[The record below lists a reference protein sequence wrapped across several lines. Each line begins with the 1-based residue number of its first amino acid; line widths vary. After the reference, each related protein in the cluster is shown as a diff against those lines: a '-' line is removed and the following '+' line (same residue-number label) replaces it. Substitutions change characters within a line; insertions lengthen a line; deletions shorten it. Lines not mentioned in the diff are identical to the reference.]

1 MYKISSHPILEVP
14 EEDLWYFDYEGTRVA
29 GQKGQTIAA
38 ALHQAGLRVHHH
50 SLKDRPRSMECG
62 IGKCGACEMLVD
74 GHVRRICITKVDGVR
89 EVRRIEEATLP
100 PEENEIHSAASGLGM
115 TAVYRTTVAIVGA
128 GPAGLAV
135 REELRKAGV
144 DNLVIDNNSAVGGQ
158 FRMQT
163 HQFFFFEKE
172 KKLGGMRGFDIAS
185 TLAGDDKEGIMLN
198 SVVWD
203 ILEDRRLAVKNIK
216 TQEIFYVDADV
227 LVVAAGALPF
237 MPPFKND
244 DLPGVY
250 TAAVV
255 QRMMNTEFTL
265 LGKNILTVGAGNIG
279 YLTSYQAMQAGASVK
294 AIIEAMPHEG
304 GFPVQANRVRRLGI
318 PILTGYTLVEAI
330 PNADRSGVVG
340 AIIARCE
347 NFKPIPGTE
356 VRIDGIDCINICT
369 GLLPDSQLLKKGA
382 RVFGRAC
389 HGVGDAVRIGEG
401 TSAVLRGR
409 QCALEVM
416 QDLGLR
422 TDYNRYL
429 TISKEYIDS
438 QQRPVRVLNEPRF
451 PEGWRGVSV
460 FAAEKCDKNTSPTPV
475 RTKPFVVADCLY
487 AFACNPCSFA
497 CKQGAISKSSTSVT
511 PKIDY
516 DKCIGCMECVSQCP
530 GLAIFGYN
538 PGRGLMYFPYEFDE
552 PSTKEVFLVDD
563 NGAKLG
569 TGVIER
575 IIKKPNKTNVAV
587 VKAESW
593 MGEHVLTDA
602 RGFIP
607 VDKYPSELVL
617 TPCTSDGADTFVC
630 HCEDV
635 SLESLLKLLEGRKSI
650 TAQELKHISR
660 LGMGPCRGSR
670 CLPRAKQILRA
681 NGIEVTGDFTPRG
694 PMANLVEIG
703 GLVPSVIPRS
713 EGSPVIPS
721 SEGSS
726 VIPRSEGSSVI
737 PRSEGS
743 SVIPR
748 SEGSSVIP
756 RSEGP
761 RVSHNTVQGD
771 TLAPAGLGMT
781 SLITAADKTEASV
794 VEVGALVAGGGM
806 AGSATFRYLAEEG
819 LKPVLVNNDHG
830 SSWRCIA
837 GGRPAFSVP
846 ALAEIA
852 RGNLEIFR
860 ELQAKRDIDLKM
872 TRYVNFV
879 HDDAT
884 YRSLDASR
892 AWSDAFMIDKKDFP
906 KYISPYLNPRL
917 DLYSHAL
924 ISNECWQASPGKTID
939 TVRRIGI
946 GLGGEVLEDTE
957 LVDVYKA
964 DGTYYATVKLPDGR
978 YRRYKTGVFV
988 NAMGAGAEKFA
999 SMLGIETGLYPVR
1012 HQAFITKR
1020 LPLLGPGG
1028 DSLDMLID
1036 RRHYKGFSAV
1046 YGQQL
1051 ASTGQIIGCASPACD
1066 SAQASKDLKVN
1077 TREFLEIA
1085 AEVFCE
1091 WIPRL
1096 RGTSFQAT
1104 WAGYYTEPRY
1114 IVDPSLGLFC
1124 GMRGHGFMLSQYIAK
1139 LYVDVLMGRPVPSF
1153 FRELALGGNGLDES
1167 AFK

>member
-1 MYKISSHPILEVP
+1 MYKIESHPILEVP
-14 EEDLWYFDYEGTRVA
+14 EEDLWYFEYEGARVA
-29 GQKGQTIAA
+29 GQKGQSIAA

-100 PEENEIHSAASGLGM
+100 PEEPVAQDHSQDNSFLASR
-115 TAVYRTTVAIVGA
+115 TKTFSPEKKVEKVVYRTAVAIVGA

-172 KKLGGMRGFDIAS
+172 KKFGGMRCFDIAG
-185 TLAGDDKEGIMLN
+185 TLAGVDNEGIMLN
-198 SVVWD
+198 CVVWD
-203 ILEDRRLAVKNIK
+203 ILEGKRLAVKNIK
-216 TQEIFYVDADV
+216 TQEVFYVDADV

-279 YLTSYQAMQAGASVK
+279 YLTSYQAMQAGANVK

-330 PNADRSGVVG
+330 PNEDRSGVVG

-347 NFKPIPGTE
+347 NFKPVPGTE
-356 VRIDGIDCINICT
+356 VRLDGIDCINICT
-369 GLLPDSQLLKKGA
+369 GLLPDGQLLKKGE

-409 QCALEVM
+409 QCALEIM

-422 TDYNRYL
+422 PDYNRYL
-429 TISKEYIDS
+429 AISKEYIDS
-438 QQRPVRVLNEPRF
+438 QQRPVRIQDEPRK
-451 PEGWRGVSV
+451 PDLS
-460 FAAEKCDKNTSPTPV
+460 
-475 RTKPFVVADCLY
+475 RTKPFVIADCLY
-487 AFACNPCSFA
+487 GFACNPCSFA
-497 CKQGAISKSSTSVT
+497 CKQEAIKKTSTSVT
-511 PKIDY
+511 PRIDY

-538 PGRGLMYFPYEFDE
+538 PARGLMYFPYEFDE
-552 PSTKEVFLVDD
+552 PAVKEVFLVDD

-569 TGVIER
+569 TGEIER
-575 IIKKPNKTNVAV
+575 IIRKPNKTNIAV
-587 VKAESW
+587 VKAVSW
-593 MGEHVLTDA
+593 IGAAGLTDA

-607 VDKYPSELVL
+607 VDKYPEPLQL
-617 TPCTSDGADTFVC
+617 TPCTTDGAATYVC

-703 GLVPSVIPRS
+703 GLVPRDLSTS
-713 EGSPVIPS
+713 LEMT
-721 SEGSS
+721 GSS
-726 VIPRSEGSSVI
+726 VISTGGDPSSVI
-737 PRSEGS
+737 STGGEA
-743 SVIPR
+743 VV
-748 SEGSSVIP
+748 EK
-756 RSEGP
+756 
-761 RVSHNTVQGD
+761 SH
-771 TLAPAGLGMT
+771 
-781 SLITAADKTEASV
+781 LITAAEKTEAEVIS
-794 VEVGALVAGGGM
+794 VGALVAGGGM
-806 AGSATFRYLAEEG
+806 AGTATFRYLAQEG

-852 RGNLEIFR
+852 RGNLDIFR
-860 ELQAKRDIDLKM
+860 ELQAQRDIDLKM

-879 HDDAT
+879 HDEAT
-884 YRSLDASR
+884 YKSLDASR

-906 KYISPYLNPRL
+906 KYISPYLNPNL

-924 ISNECWQASPGKTID
+924 ISNDCWQASPGKTID

-957 LVDVYKA
+957 LVDVA
-964 DGTYYATVKLPDGR
+964 LVDGVYYATVKLPGGR
-978 YRRYKTGVFV
+978 YRRYKTRIFV

-1020 LPLLGPGG
+1020 LPLMGPGG

-1051 ASTGQIIGCASPACD
+1051 ASTGQIIGCASPASD
-1066 SAQASKDLKVN
+1066 SAEAGKDLKVN
-1077 TREFLEIA
+1077 TQAFLEIA

-1114 IVDPSLGLFC
+1114 IVDPALGLFT
-1124 GMRGHGFMLSQYIAK
+1124 GMRGHGFMLSQYIGK
-1139 LYVDVLMGRPVPSF
+1139 LYVDSLMGRPVPDF
-1153 FRELALGGNGLDES
+1153 FHELALGGNGLDES

>member
-1 MYKISSHPILEVP
+1 MYRISSHPILEVP
-14 EEDLWYFDYEGTRVA
+14 EEDLWSFEYEGTIVK

-38 ALHQAGLRVHHH
+38 ALHQAGLPVHHH
-50 SLKDRPRSMECG
+50 SLKQRSRSMECG

-74 GHVRRICITKVDGVR
+74 GHVRRICITKVDGVKH
-89 EVRRIEEATLP
+89 VRRIEEASLP
-100 PEENEIHSAASGLGM
+100 PEEEAPTEGRSVSDGRFLASETLTPRSKQGSAV
-115 TAVYRTTVAIVGA
+115 VYRTTVAIVGA

-135 REELRKAGV
+135 REELRAAGV
-144 DNLVIDNNSAVGGQ
+144 DNLVIDANSAVGGQ

-172 KKLGGMRGFDIAS
+172 KKLGGMRGFDIAK
-185 TLAGDDKEGIMLN
+185 TLAGDNKDGILTN

-203 ILEDRRLAVKNIK
+203 ILEGKRLAVKNVK
-216 TQEIFYVDADV
+216 TQEIFFVDADV

-265 LGKNILTVGAGNIG
+265 LGKSILTVGAGNIG
-279 YLTSYQAMQAGASVK
+279 YLTSYQAMQAGARVK

-330 PNADRSGVVG
+330 PNEDRSGVVG
-340 AIIARCE
+340 AIIAKCE
-347 NFKPIPGTE
+347 NFKAIPGTE
-356 VRIDGIDCINICT
+356 VRVDGIDCINICT
-369 GLLPDSQLLKKGA
+369 GLLPDSQLMRKGE
-382 RVFGRAC
+382 RVFGRSC

-409 QCALEVM
+409 QCAYEIM
-416 QDLGLR
+416 QDDLHLR
-422 TDYNRYL
+422 VDYTKYL
-429 TISKEYIDS
+429 AISKEYIDS
-438 QQRPVRVLNEPRF
+438 QQRPVRVLESPRF
-451 PEGWRGVSV
+451 PENLPEPEGLRGLIPSGQ
-460 FAAEKCDKNTSPTPV
+460 AI
-475 RTKPFVVADCLY
+475 RQKPFVVADCLY
-487 AFACNPCSFA
+487 GFACNPCSFA
-497 CKQGAISKSSTSVT
+497 CKQGAITKSSTSVT
-511 PKIDY
+511 PVIDY

-538 PGRGLMYFPYEFDE
+538 PARGLLYFPFEFEE
-552 PSTKEVFLVDD
+552 PDCKEVFLVDD
-563 NGAKLG
+563 NGAKVG
-569 TGVIER
+569 EGVIER
-575 IIKKPNKTNVAV
+575 IMRKPNKTNVAV
-587 VKAESW
+587 VRALN
-593 MGEHVLTDA
+593 GDFYGA
-602 RGFIP
+602 RGFIAK
-607 VDKYPSELVL
+607 DSYPEPLELKPG
-617 TPCTSDGADTFVC
+617 TPDGAYTYVC

-635 SLESLLKLLEGRKSI
+635 SLESLLELLKGRKSI

-681 NGIEVTGDFTPRG
+681 HGITVTGDFTPRG

-703 GLVPSVIPRS
+703 GLVPEEGALPEGRSVS
-713 EGSPVIPS
+713 EGRFLA
-721 SEGSS
+721 SETLT
-726 VIPRSEGSSVI
+726 PR
-737 PRSEGS
+737 RHK
-743 SVIPR
+743 
-748 SEGSSVIP
+748 
-756 RSEGP
+756 GP
-761 RVSHNTVQGD
+761 
-771 TLAPAGLGMT
+771 A
-781 SLITAADKTEASV
+781 LITAADKTEASV

-806 AGSATFRYLAEEG
+806 AGTALFRYLAEAG
-819 LKPVLVNNDHG
+819 MKPVLVNKEHG

-860 ELQAKRDIDLKM
+860 ELQKQRDIDLKM

-892 AWSDAFMIDKKDFP
+892 AWSDAYMIDRKDFA
-906 KYISPYLNPRL
+906 KEISEYLNPNL

-924 ISNECWQASPGKTID
+924 ISRDCWQASPGKTID

-946 GLGGEVLEDTE
+946 GLGGEVLEDTA
-957 LVDVYKA
+957 LVDVRF
-964 DGTYYATVKLPDGR
+964 DGSSYWPTVQLPDGT
-978 YRRYKTGVFV
+978 YRRYKTPVFV

-999 SMLGIETGLYPVR
+999 SMLGIETGLYAVR

-1020 LPLLGPGG
+1020 MPLLGPGG

-1066 SAQASKDLKVN
+1066 AAEAFKDLKVN
-1077 TREFLEIA
+1077 TLEFLEIA

-1096 RGTSFQAT
+1096 RGMSFQAT
-1104 WAGYYTEPRY
+1104 WCGYYTEPRY
-1114 IVDPSLGLFC
+1114 IIDPSLGLFT

-1139 LYVDVLMGRPVPSF
+1139 LYVDALLGRPVPDF
-1153 FRELALGGNGLDES
+1153 FKELAMGGNGLDES

>member
-1 MYKISSHPILEVP
+1 MYKITNHPVLEVP
-14 EEDLWYFDYEGTRVA
+14 KEDLHTFLFEGTPVT

-38 ALHQAGLRVHHH
+38 ALHQAGLPVHHH
-50 SLKDRPRSMECG
+50 SLKGRSRSMECG

-74 GHVRRICITKVDGVR
+74 GRVHRICITKIDGVK

-100 PEENEIHSAASGLGM
+100 PEDH
-115 TAVYRTTVAIVGA
+115 TALAESRKIYKTTVAIVGA
-128 GPAGLAV
+128 GPSGLAV

-144 DNLVIDNNSAVGGQ
+144 DNLVIDANPSVGGQ

-172 KKLGGMRGFDIAS
+172 RHYGGMRGFDIAD
-185 TLAGDDKEGIMLN
+185 TLAGDSTEGILLN

-203 ILEDRRLAVKNIK
+203 ILEGKRLALKNIV
-216 TQEIFYVDADV
+216 TGEIFFVDADI

-237 MPPFKND
+237 MPAFKND

-279 YLTSYQAMQAGASVK
+279 YLTSYQAMQAGARVK
-294 AIIEAMPHEG
+294 AIIEAMPNEG

-330 PNADRSGVVG
+330 PNDDRSGIVG
-340 AIIARCE
+340 AIIAKCQ

-369 GLLPDSQLLKKGA
+369 GLLPDKNLLTKGA
-382 RVFGRAC
+382 QVFGRSC

-409 QCALEVM
+409 QCAYEVM
-416 QDLGLR
+416 QELGLR
-422 TDYNRYL
+422 TDYAKYL
-429 TISKEYIDS
+429 EISREYIDS
-438 QQRPVRVLNEPRF
+438 QQKPARVLDAPAK
-451 PEGWRGVSV
+451 PAPG
-460 FAAEKCDKNTSPTPV
+460 
-475 RTKPFVVADCLY
+475 RTKPFVIADCLY
-487 AFACNPCSFA
+487 GFACNPCSFA
-497 CKQGAISKSSTSVT
+497 CKQGAISKSSTSAT
-511 PKIDY
+511 PVIDY
-516 DKCIGCMECVSQCP
+516 DKCIGCMDCVSQCP

-538 PGRGLMYFPYEFDE
+538 PAKGQLFFPFEFQDPE
-552 PSTKEVFLVDD
+552 CKEVFLVDN

-569 TGVIER
+569 EGVIER
-575 IIKKPNKTNVAV
+575 ILHKPNKTNVAV
-587 VKAESW
+587 IKATS
-593 MGEHVLTDA
+593 LNADITDA
-602 RGFIP
+602 HGFIP
-607 VDKYPSELVL
+607 KDRYPEPLVL
-617 TPCTSDGADTFVC
+617 TPAADDDANTFIC

-635 SLESLLKLLEGRKSI
+635 TLKSLLELLKGRTSI

-660 LGMGPCRGSR
+660 MGMGPCRGSR
-670 CLPRAKQILRA
+670 CLPRAKQALKA
-681 NGIEVTGDFTPRG
+681 YGIEVTGEFTPRG

-703 GLVPSVIPRS
+703 GLIDPGKREIILPSVNKEPI
-713 EGSPVIPS
+713 
-721 SEGSS
+721 
-726 VIPRSEGSSVI
+726 
-737 PRSEGS
+737 
-743 SVIPR
+743 
-748 SEGSSVIP
+748 
-756 RSEGP
+756 
-761 RVSHNTVQGD
+761 
-771 TLAPAGLGMT
+771 
-781 SLITAADKTEASV
+781 
-794 VEVGALVAGGGM
+794 EVGAFVAGGGM
-806 AGSATFRYLAEEG
+806 AGTAMFRYLAEEG
-819 LKPVLVNNDHG
+819 LKPVLVNNEHG

-860 ELQAKRDIDLKM
+860 EVQKLRDIDLRM
-872 TRYVNFV
+872 IRYVNFV

-892 AWSDAFMIDKKDFP
+892 AWSDAYMVERKDFA
-906 KYISPYLNPRL
+906 KEVSPYINPNL
-917 DLYSHAL
+917 DIYSHAL

-946 GLGGEVLEDTE
+946 SKGGEVLEDTE
-957 LVDVYKA
+957 LIDAVR
-964 DGTYYATVKLPDGR
+964 DGKDYILTVKLPGGK
-978 YRRYKTGVFV
+978 YQRYKTAIFV
-988 NAMGAGAEKFA
+988 NAMGASAEKFA
-999 SMLGIETGLYPVR
+999 SMLGIKTGLYPVR

-1020 LPLLGPGG
+1020 MPLLGPDGAT
-1028 DSLDMLID
+1028 LDMLID
-1036 RRHYKGFSAV
+1036 RRSYKGFSAV

-1051 ASTGQIIGCASPACD
+1051 ASTGQIIGCASPATD
-1066 SAQASKDLKVN
+1066 AAEAGKNLKVN
-1077 TREFLEIA
+1077 TKEFLEIS

-1096 RGTSFQAT
+1096 KGMSFQAT
-1104 WAGYYTEPRY
+1104 WCGYYTEPRY
-1114 IVDPSLGLFC
+1114 IVDPELGLFT

-1139 LYVDVLMGRPVPSF
+1139 LYVDVLMGRPVPDF
-1153 FRELALGGNGLDES
+1153 FKELGLKGNALSEN

>member
-1 MYKISSHPILEVP
+1 MYKITNHPVLEVP
-14 EEDLWYFDYEGTRVA
+14 KEDLHTFLFEGTPVT

-38 ALHQAGLRVHHH
+38 ALHQAGLPVHHH
-50 SLKDRPRSMECG
+50 SLKGRSRSMECG

-74 GHVRRICITKVDGVR
+74 GRVHRICITKIDGVK

-100 PEENEIHSAASGLGM
+100 PEDH
-115 TAVYRTTVAIVGA
+115 TALAESRKIYKTTVAIVGA
-128 GPAGLAV
+128 GPSGLAV

-144 DNLVIDNNSAVGGQ
+144 DNLVIDANPSVGGQ

-172 KKLGGMRGFDIAS
+172 RHYGGMRGFDIAD
-185 TLAGDDKEGIMLN
+185 TLAGDSTEGILLN

-203 ILEDRRLAVKNIK
+203 ILEGKRLALKNIV
-216 TQEIFYVDADV
+216 TGEIFFVDADI

-237 MPPFKND
+237 MPAFKND

-279 YLTSYQAMQAGASVK
+279 YLTSYQAMQAGARVK
-294 AIIEAMPHEG
+294 AIIEAMPNEG

-330 PNADRSGVVG
+330 PNDDRSGIVG
-340 AIIARCE
+340 AIIAKCQ

-369 GLLPDSQLLKKGA
+369 GLLPDKNLLTKGA
-382 RVFGRAC
+382 QVFGRSC

-409 QCALEVM
+409 QCAYEVM
-416 QDLGLR
+416 QELGLR
-422 TDYNRYL
+422 TDYAKYL
-429 TISKEYIDS
+429 EISREYIDS
-438 QQRPVRVLNEPRF
+438 QQKPARVLDAPAK
-451 PEGWRGVSV
+451 PAPG
-460 FAAEKCDKNTSPTPV
+460 
-475 RTKPFVVADCLY
+475 RTKPFVIADCLY
-487 AFACNPCSFA
+487 GFACNPCSFA
-497 CKQGAISKSSTSVT
+497 CKQGAISKSSTSAT
-511 PKIDY
+511 PVIDY
-516 DKCIGCMECVSQCP
+516 DKCIGCMDCVSQCP

-538 PGRGLMYFPYEFDE
+538 PAKGQLFFPFEFQDPE
-552 PSTKEVFLVDD
+552 CKEVFLVDN

-569 TGVIER
+569 EGVIER
-575 IIKKPNKTNVAV
+575 ILHKPNQTNVAV
-587 VKAESW
+587 IKATS
-593 MGEHVLTDA
+593 LNADITDA
-602 RGFIP
+602 HGFIP
-607 VDKYPSELVL
+607 KDRYPEPLVL
-617 TPCTSDGADTFVC
+617 TPAADDDANTFIC

-635 SLESLLKLLEGRKSI
+635 TLKSLLELLKGRTSI

-660 LGMGPCRGSR
+660 MGMGPCRGSR
-670 CLPRAKQILRA
+670 CLPRAKQALKA
-681 NGIEVTGDFTPRG
+681 YGIEVTGEFTPRG

-703 GLVPSVIPRS
+703 GLIDPGKREIILPSVNKEPI
-713 EGSPVIPS
+713 
-721 SEGSS
+721 
-726 VIPRSEGSSVI
+726 
-737 PRSEGS
+737 
-743 SVIPR
+743 
-748 SEGSSVIP
+748 
-756 RSEGP
+756 
-761 RVSHNTVQGD
+761 
-771 TLAPAGLGMT
+771 
-781 SLITAADKTEASV
+781 
-794 VEVGALVAGGGM
+794 EVGAFVAGGGM
-806 AGSATFRYLAEEG
+806 AGTAMFRYLAEEG
-819 LKPVLVNNDHG
+819 LKPVLVNNEHG

-860 ELQAKRDIDLKM
+860 EVQKLRDIDLRM
-872 TRYVNFV
+872 IRYVNFV

-892 AWSDAFMIDKKDFP
+892 AWSDAYMVERKDFA
-906 KYISPYLNPRL
+906 KEVSPYINPNL
-917 DLYSHAL
+917 DIYSHAL

-946 GLGGEVLEDTE
+946 SKGGEVLEDTE
-957 LVDVYKA
+957 LIDAVR
-964 DGTYYATVKLPDGR
+964 DGKDYILTVKLPGGK
-978 YRRYKTGVFV
+978 YQRYKTAIFV
-988 NAMGAGAEKFA
+988 NAMGASAEKFA
-999 SMLGIETGLYPVR
+999 SMLGIKTGLYPVR

-1020 LPLLGPGG
+1020 MPLLGPDGAT
-1028 DSLDMLID
+1028 LDMLID
-1036 RRHYKGFSAV
+1036 RRSYKGFSAV

-1051 ASTGQIIGCASPACD
+1051 ASTGQIIGCASPATD
-1066 SAQASKDLKVN
+1066 AAEAGKNLKVN
-1077 TREFLEIA
+1077 TKEFLEIS

-1096 RGTSFQAT
+1096 KGMSFQAT
-1104 WAGYYTEPRY
+1104 WCGYYTEPRY
-1114 IVDPSLGLFC
+1114 IVDPELGLFT

-1139 LYVDVLMGRPVPSF
+1139 LYVDVLMGRPVPDF
-1153 FRELALGGNGLDES
+1153 FKELGLKGNALSEN

>member
-1 MYKISSHPILEVP
+1 MYKISNHPILEVP

-74 GHVRRICITKVDGVR
+74 GHVRRICITKVDGVK
-89 EVRRIEEATLP
+89 EVKRIEEATLP
-100 PEENEIHSAASGLGM
+100 PQEAPVNTAASSS
-115 TAVYRTTVAIVGA
+115 ARIYRTTVAIVGA

-144 DNLVIDNNSAVGGQ
+144 DNLVIDNNAAVGGQ

-185 TLAGDDKEGIMLN
+185 TLAGVDQEGIMLN

-203 ILEDRRLAVKNIK
+203 ILEGRRLAVKNIK

-340 AIIARCE
+340 AIIAKCE

-356 VRIDGIDCINICT
+356 VRLDGIDCINICT
-369 GLLPDSQLLKKGA
+369 GLLPDSQLLRKGA

-429 TISKEYIDS
+429 AISKEYIDS
-438 QQRPVRVLNEPRF
+438 QQRPVRVLEQPRM
-451 PEGWRGVSV
+451 PDATRV
-460 FAAEKCDKNTSPTPV
+460 
-475 RTKPFVVADCLY
+475 KPFVVADCLY
-487 AFACNPCSFA
+487 GFACNPCSFA
-497 CKQGAISKSSTSVT
+497 CRQGAITKSSTSVT
-511 PKIDY
+511 PVIDY

-538 PGRGLMYFPYEFDE
+538 PSRGLVYFPYEFDE
-552 PSTKEVFLVDD
+552 PATKEVFLVDD
-563 NGAKLG
+563 NGAKVG
-569 TGVIER
+569 TGEIER
-575 IIKKPNKTNVAV
+575 IVRKPNKTNVAV
-587 VKAESW
+587 VKAVSW
-593 MGEHVLTDA
+593 IGANGLTDA

-617 TPCTSDGADTFVC
+617 TPCASDGADTFVC

-635 SLESLLKLLEGRKSI
+635 SLASLLELLQGRKSI

-703 GLVPSVIPRS
+703 GLVPPCHFERS
-713 EGSPVIPS
+713 P
-721 SEGSS
+721 
-726 VIPRSEGSSVI
+726 
-737 PRSEGS
+737 
-743 SVIPR
+743 
-748 SEGSSVIP
+748 
-756 RSEGP
+756 
-761 RVSHNTVQGD
+761 QG
-771 TLAPAGLGMT
+771 GVEKS
-781 SLITAADKTEASV
+781 SLITAAEKTEASV

-860 ELQAKRDIDLKM
+860 ELQGKRDIDLKM

-879 HDDAT
+879 HDEAT

-892 AWSDAFMIDKKDFP
+892 AWSDAFMIDRKDFP
-906 KYISPYLNPRL
+906 KYISPYLNPNL

-924 ISNECWQASPGKTID
+924 ISNDCWQASPGKTID

-957 LVDVYKA
+957 LVDVA
-964 DGTYYATVKLPDGR
+964 LQDGVYYATVKLPDGR
-978 YRRYKTGVFV
+978 YRRYKTGIFV

-999 SMLGIETGLYPVR
+999 SMLGIKTGLYAVR

-1020 LPLLGPGG
+1020 LPLMGPDG

-1066 SAQASKDLKVN
+1066 SAEAGKDLRVN
-1077 TREFLEIA
+1077 SREFLEIA

-1139 LYVDVLMGRPVPSF
+1139 LYVDVLMGRPVPAF
-1153 FRELALGGNGLDES
+1153 FRELAIGGNGLDES